1 MRVRDVPPL
10 LTPLDM
16 NPALIAAMNFMMNG
30 FKKTPKEK
38 PSKEFTEEV
47 KKVNEM
53 SLFEAINYVKT
64 K

>member
-1 MRVRDVPPL
+1 
-10 LTPLDM
+10 M

-53 SLFEAINYVKT
+53 SLFEAINYVKS